1 VVAGAGD
8 IAATGLSEG
17 AATGVLADWLSPW
30 SAEAPAT
37 GFTDGI
43 APVTTTGDAASAGLS
58 DETAAAAAG
67 GRSTDAGGLRS
78 SEFKA
83 FELHLTCVLKALLT
97 LRRVVGGSR
106 AVRFRDAYQLEA
118 GVQSD
123 DGLACGLREN
133 DGARKAERGRDPWRS
148 HREFSLC
155 LTGLARSI
163 QF

>member
-8 IAATGLSEG
+8 IAATDLSEG
-17 AATGVLADWLSPW
+17 AAADVLADWLSPW

-43 APVTTTGDAASAGLS
+43 APVTTTGEAASAGLS

-83 FELHLTCVLKALLT
+83 FELHLACVLKALLT

-118 GVQSD
+118 GVQAATVLLVD
-123 DGLACGLREN
+123 C
-133 DGARKAERGRDPWRS
+133 AR
-148 HREFSLC
+148 
-155 LTGLARSI
+155 TTVLARQSEVAI
-163 QF
+163 HGALIATSRYA